1 LEILPMT
8 TLHRSPEINPQLLGA
23 PSPATRK
30 ARLMR
35 KLAEDANFLSQV
47 IDLLRQVNRLRP
59 SERYEEHR
67 GEHDHLRL
75 IETGRINEAWNLMAN
90 YGVNEP

>member
-1 LEILPMT
+1 MT
-8 TLHRSPEINPQLLGA
+8 TFHRSPEINPQLLGT

-30 ARLMR
+30 ARLIR

-47 IDLLRQVNRLRP
+47 IDRLRQVDRLRP

-75 IETGRINEAWNLMAN
+75 IETGQCKEAWSLMVN
-90 YGVNEP
+90 HGVTEP